1 MDWKEN
7 IKFRLKDGNVIEVHI
22 AMLILSYSRFLI
34 FSVSTTKSQ
43 EILKSFLTQS
53 FEMIE
58 NLRKARNERRLEIR
72 LKHYSKYKL
81 LIIDEI
87 GYLPIDVEDAK
98 LFFQVIDRRYE
109 KKSTILTTNIN
120 SKAWDEV
127 FQDTK
132 IANAILDRVL
142 HHASIVSIVGKSYR
156 FKNHFPSE
164 KE

>member
-1 MDWKEN
+1 
-7 IKFRLKDGNVIEVHI
+7 
-22 AMLILSYSRFLI
+22 MLILSYSRFRI
-34 FSVSTTKSQ
+34 FSVSTTKPQ

-58 NLRKARNERRLEIR
+58 NLRKARNERRLETR

-120 SKAWDEV
+120 FKAWDEV

-132 IANAILDRVL
+132 IANAILDRIL
-142 HHASIVSIVGKSYR
+142 HHASIVSIV
-156 FKNHFPSE
+156 
-164 KE
+164 

>member
-1 MDWKEN
+1 
-7 IKFRLKDGNVIEVHI
+7 
-22 AMLILSYSRFLI
+22 MLILSYSRFRI
-34 FSVSTTKSQ
+34 FSVSTTKPQ
-43 EILKSFLTQS
+43 KILKSFLTQS

-58 NLRKARNERRLEIR
+58 NLRKARNERRLETR

-120 SKAWDEV
+120 FKAWDEV

-132 IANAILDRVL
+132 IANAILDRIL
-142 HHASIVSIVGKSYR
+142 HHASIVSIV
-156 FKNHFPSE
+156 
-164 KE
+164 

>member
-1 MDWKEN
+1 
-7 IKFRLKDGNVIEVHI
+7 
-22 AMLILSYSRFLI
+22 MLILSYSRFLI

-58 NLRKARNERRLEIR
+58 NLRKARNERRLETR

-98 LFFQVIDRRYE
+98 LFFQVIDSRYE